1 MALLVQTPRGTV
13 TLPSQGFFQQQP
25 SPFQSLLSPTGL
37 PQRQPAQFGLR
48 VPVPADLDSASLV
61 QPPIEPPPPRPTPVP
76 VSASRNAVRPPPGTP
91 SETFFKRDPSDPF
104 ANPGPDPSTVGKV
117 VGSLIGPPGAG
128 IVGGALGNLYTY
140 AKEPDAVQERINFFD
155 AFLDS
160 VVPLGLLGASVED
173 QANKIAA
180 DMERAA
186 TEAALGIDTL
196 GRFFDDGGFRFG
208 PEFPATP
215 KPAPKI
221 ATSLRPKGP
230 FKADTGFE
238 AGGIGGT
245 PDSDDTS
252 EPSPVRRGKSRGLGG
267 GSKRGGGSYICTAA
281 WDTGISAPETW
292 SLNRRFGVW
301 IRRNDPLAYEGYS
314 VFGPWIADRIRDGK
328 LRWIGKLKPQCWAY
342 EMAQRSGKDTS
353 GYSLGVKILNRVQRV
368 TTRPLIRLLGWY
380 ATK

>member
-13 TLPSQGFFQQQP
+13 SLPPQGFFQQQP

-37 PQRQPAQFGLR
+37 PPRQPAQFGLR

-61 QPPIEPPPPRPTPVP
+61 VPTAEAPPPRSTPIP
-76 VSASRNAVRPPPGTP
+76 PSASRNANRPPPAKP
-91 SETFFKRDPSDPF
+91 SETFFARDPSDPF
-104 ANPGPDPSTVGKV
+104 ANPGPDPSTVGSV
-117 VGSLIGPPGAG
+117 VGTLLGPPGAG
-128 IVGGALGNLYTY
+128 AIGAGLGNLYTY
-140 AKEPDAVQERINFFD
+140 AKEPEAVQERINFFD

-160 VVPLGLLGASVED
+160 VVPLGLLGKSVED
-173 QANKIAA
+173 QANEIAA
-180 DMERAA
+180 DIERSAF
-186 TEAALGIDTL
+186 EDSLGIDVGNIIQNSIGSL
-196 GRFFDDGGFRFG
+196 SPPPSKRFKGGG
-208 PEFPATP
+208 
-215 KPAPKI
+215 
-221 ATSLRPKGP
+221 SQ
-230 FKADTGFE
+230 ADAGFE
-238 AGGIGGT
+238 GGGIGGT
-245 PDSDDTS
+245 PGQDDTS
-252 EPSPVRRGKSRGLGG
+252 EAPPKGQIRQSASRGRGKSSRGT
-267 GSKRGGGSYICTAA
+267 GGGSYICTAA

-328 LRWIGKLKPQCWAY
+328 LRWIGKLKPRCWAY

-380 ATK
+380 ASK

>member
-1 MALLVQTPRGTV
+1 MVLLVQTPRGTV
-13 TLPSQGFFQQQP
+13 SLPPQGFFQQQP

-37 PQRQPAQFGLR
+37 PPRQPAQFGLR

-61 QPPIEPPPPRPTPVP
+61 QPPFELPPPRQTPIP
-76 VSASRNAVRPPPGTP
+76 VSASRNANRPPPAKP

-104 ANPGPDPSTVGKV
+104 ANPGPDPSTVGAV
-117 VGSLIGPPGAG
+117 VGSLLGPPGAG
-128 IVGGALGNLYTY
+128 AMGAGLGNLYTY
-140 AKEPDAVQERINFFD
+140 AKEPEAVQERINFFD

-160 VVPLGLLGASVED
+160 VVPFGLLGKSVED

-180 DMERAA
+180 DIERSVF
-186 TEAALGIDTL
+186 EDALNINVEDKINKGITTSPS
-196 GRFFDDGGFRFG
+196 RRSTGGDNR
-208 PEFPATP
+208 
-215 KPAPKI
+215 
-221 ATSLRPKGP
+221 
-230 FKADTGFE
+230 ADTGFE
-238 AGGIGGT
+238 GGGIGGT

-252 EPSPVRRGKSRGLGG
+252 EPSPVRRGKSRGGG
-267 GSKRGGGSYICTAA
+267 SSKRGGGSFICTAA

-328 LRWIGKLKPQCWAY
+328 LRWIGKLKPQAWAY

-380 ATK
+380 ASK